1 MSIQIGEQAPD
12 FTLRDQ
18 DGNEV
23 RLAGFRGERPVVLV
37 FVPFAFTPVCQGE
50 FCELRDD
57 LASFQD
63 AGVQLLGITCD
74 RQFSNKAWSDQQGFN
89 FPILS
94 DGWPHGAVAQSYGAF
109 NEALGCAN
117 RRTVVIDRDGTIVD
131 LFETDNLRTPRDQE
145 RYRQSLEEVAAA
157 R

>member
-1 MSIQIGEQAPD
+1 MSIEVGQEAPD

-23 RLAGFRGERPVVLV
+23 TLSSFRGDKPVVLV
-37 FVPFAFTPVCQGE
+37 FVPFAFTAVCEGE

-74 RQFSNKAWSDQQGFN
+74 RQPTLKEWASQQGFN
-89 FPILS
+89 FPVLS
-94 DGWPHGAVAQSYGAF
+94 DGWPHGAVAQAYGAF

-117 RRTVVIDRDGTIVD
+117 RRTVVVDREGRIADI
-131 LFETDNLRTPRDQE
+131 FETDNLRTPRDKQ
-145 RYRQSLEEVAAA
+145 RYEAALA
-157 R
+157 GLAA

>member
-1 MSIQIGEQAPD
+1 MSIEVGQQAPD

-23 RLAGFRGERPVVLV
+23 TLSSFSGERPVVLV

-50 FCELRDD
+50 LCELRDD
-57 LASFQD
+57 LPAFEQ

-74 RQFSNKAWSDQQGFN
+74 RQFSNKAWSEQQGFN

-94 DGWPHGAVAQSYGAF
+94 DGWPHGAVAQAYGAF

-117 RRTVVIDRDGTIVD
+117 RRTVIIDRDGVIVD
-131 LFETDNLRTPRDQE
+131 IFETDNLRTPRDQE
-145 RYRQSLEEVAAA
+145 QYQEALSSLAA
-157 R
+157 